1 MSPDVL
7 KPAEMTYM
15 KNPGLYIH
23 IPFCVSKCG
32 YCGFY
37 SVTSVSGIPDFLRA
51 LFKEMAMVR
60 QDWEPMDTVYVGGGS
75 PSVLSRKNLE
85 DLLRQIRENFIV
97 LPDTEITVEVN
108 PGDLDVSFLRFLYGI
123 GVNRLNIGI
132 QSFDEEILRFLGR
145 RHSVGEALS
154 AVEASRQ
161 AGFENIGMDL
171 IYGIPGQDLGSW
183 LKTLS
188 QGLALSPE
196 HLSCYELT
204 LEPGTPLEMRVQS
217 GDLKLPGEELKYDFF
232 MKTAEAI
239 ENQGYVHYEVS
250 NFARSMEVASRHNQK
265 YWDHTPYLGLGP
277 GAHSFAENQRWWN
290 FRSLDRYTAELAAN
304 RLPVEER
311 ETLTLDQLRLEA
323 LFLGLRKK
331 TGIHLRDFAARYGW
345 DLAVERR
352 ALLDQF
358 RREGLISIQDG
369 FLRPT
374 RAGLALADRLSLL

>member
-1 MSPDVL
+1 M
-7 KPAEMTYM
+7 
-15 KNPGLYIH
+15 
-23 IPFCVSKCG
+23 
-32 YCGFY
+32 
-37 SVTSVSGIPDFLRA
+37 RA
-51 LFKEMAMVR
+51 LFREMETVR
-60 QDWEPMDTVYVGGGS
+60 LGWGPMDTVYVGGGS
-75 PSVLSRKNLE
+75 PSVLSRRNLE
-85 DLLRQIRENFIV
+85 DLLRKIRENFIV

-108 PGDLDVSFLRFLYGI
+108 PGDLDISFLRFLYEI

-132 QSFDEEILRFLGR
+132 QSFDEEILHFLGR
-145 RHSVGEALS
+145 RHSVREALS
-154 AVEASRQ
+154 AVEGSRQ
-161 AGFENIGMDL
+161 AGFDNIGIDL
-171 IYGIPGQDLGSW
+171 IYAVPGQDLDSW

-204 LEPGTPLEMRVQS
+204 LEAGTPLDMRVQS
-217 GDLKLPGEELKYDFF
+217 GGLKLPDEELKYDFF
-232 MKTAEAI
+232 VKTAEVI
-239 ENQGYVHYEVS
+239 EDRGYVHYEVS
-250 NFARSMEVASRHNQK
+250 NFARSMGLASRHNQK

-277 GAHSFAENQRWWN
+277 GAHSFAGNQRWWN
-290 FRSLDRYTAELAAN
+290 FRSLDRYAAELAAN

-311 ETLTLDQLRLEA
+311 ELLTLDQLRLEA

-345 DLAVERR
+345 DLAAERR

-358 RREGLISIQDG
+358 QREGLISIQDG

>member
-1 MSPDVL
+1 
-7 KPAEMTYM
+7 M
-15 KNPGLYIH
+15 KNPGLYVH
-23 IPFCVSKCG
+23 IPFCVSKCH
-32 YCGFY
+32 YCSFY
-37 SVTSVSGIPDFLRA
+37 SVTSLSGIPDFLRA
-51 LFKEMAMVR
+51 LFREMETVR
-60 QDWEPMDTVYVGGGS
+60 LGWGPMDTVYVGGGS
-75 PSVLSRKNLE
+75 PSVLSRRNLE
-85 DLLRQIRENFIV
+85 DLLRKIRENFIV

-108 PGDLDVSFLRFLYGI
+108 PGDLDISFLRFLYEI

-132 QSFDEEILRFLGR
+132 QSFDEAILHFLGR
-145 RHSVGEALS
+145 RHSVREALS
-154 AVEASRQ
+154 AVEVSRQ
-161 AGFENIGMDL
+161 AGFDNIGIDL
-171 IYGIPGQDLGSW
+171 IYAVPGQDLDSW

-204 LEPGTPLEMRVQS
+204 LEAGTPLDRRVQS
-217 GDLKLPGEELKYDFF
+217 GGLKLPDEELKYDFF
-232 MKTAEAI
+232 VKTAEVI
-239 ENQGYVHYEVS
+239 EDRGYVHYEVS
-250 NFARSMEVASRHNQK
+250 NFARSMGLASRHNQK

-277 GAHSFAENQRWWN
+277 GAHSFAGNQRWWN
-290 FRSLDRYTAELAAN
+290 FRSLDRYAAELATS

-311 ETLTLDQLRLEA
+311 ELLTLDQLGLEA

-345 DLAVERR
+345 DLAAERR

-358 RREGLISIQDG
+358 QREGLISIQDG